1 MHIENWDDYRFI
13 LAVVEHGSLNA
24 AARALGVNHATV
36 LRRVTGFQD
45 RHAIRVFDRDSHGY
59 RLRADQAGLVE
70 SLVSLRTAFEAA
82 ERAVLGQGAGIHGPV
97 KITSTDSLCSTV
109 LPPMVAQLRQ
119 HHPDLSLELL
129 ASNSRLNFGQLDA
142 EVTIRPAEKLSD
154 ELVGAE
160 VAKLAFAVYGQENYL
175 LNHKK
180 KLPHQWLVGSG
191 PLLRSPAGRW
201 QQANVDPADVNFAAD
216 SFISLRELCLSGLGL
231 AILPCCIVPSNSGL
245 RQVRGFFAK
254 MEVGLWVANHR
265 DLDTVPRIVA
275 CRNFLSES
283 LAQIKEVLAGR
294 ARDQ

>member
-45 RHAIRVFDRDSHGY
+45 RHGVRVFDRDSHGY
-59 RLRADQAGLVE
+59 RLRADQAGLIDA
-70 SLVSLRTAFEAA
+70 LASLRTAFEAT
-82 ERAVLGQGAGIHGPV
+82 ERAVLGQGAGIRGPV

-109 LPPMVAQLRQ
+109 LPPVVAQLRQ

-142 EVTIRPAEKLSD
+142 EVTIRPAEKLSE

-160 VAKLAFAVYGQENYL
+160 VAKLAFAVYGDENYL
-175 LNHKK
+175 VNHKK
-180 KLPHQWLVGSG
+180 DAPHQWLTGSG
-191 PLLRSPAGRW
+191 PLLRSPAGVW
-201 QQANVDPADVNFAAD
+201 QQANVDPVNVNFAAD

-231 AILPCCIVPSNSGL
+231 AILPCCVVARNSSL
-245 RQVRGFFAK
+245 KRVTGFFDN
-254 MEVGLWVANHR
+254 MDVGLWVANHR

-275 CRNFLSES
+275 CRTFLSET
-283 LAQIKEVLAGR
+283 LATYKNVLAGTASFR
-294 ARDQ
+294 

>member
-45 RHAIRVFDRDSHGY
+45 RYAVRVFDRDSHGY
-59 RLRADQAGLVE
+59 RLRADQAGLIE
-70 SLVSLRTAFEAA
+70 ALATLRTAFEAA
-82 ERAVLGQGAGIHGPV
+82 ERAVLGQGAGIRGPV

-109 LPPMVAQLRQ
+109 LPPIVAQLRQ

-154 ELVGAE
+154 DLVGAE
-160 VAKLAFAVYGQENYL
+160 VAKLAFAVYGHEVYL
-175 LNHKK
+175 ESRNINAQ
-180 KLPHQWLVGSG
+180 HQWLTGSG
-191 PLLRSPAGRW
+191 PLLRSPAGVW
-201 QQANVDPADVNFAAD
+201 QQANVDPANVNFAAD

-231 AILPCCIVPSNSGL
+231 AILPCCVVPPSSGL
-245 RQVRGFFAK
+245 KLVTGFFDK
-254 MEVGLWVANHR
+254 MDVGVWVANHR
-265 DLDTVPRIVA
+265 DLDSVPRIVA
-275 CRNFLSES
+275 CRRFLSE
-283 LAQIKEVLAGR
+283 VLASKQDLLAGQLS
-294 ARDQ
+294 DQ

>member
-45 RHAIRVFDRDSHGY
+45 RHGVRVFDRDSHGY
-59 RLRADQAGLVE
+59 RLRADQAGLIDA
-70 SLVSLRTAFEAA
+70 LATLRTAFEAT
-82 ERAVLGQGAGIHGPV
+82 ERAVMGQGAGIRGPV

-109 LPPMVAQLRQ
+109 LPPVVAELRQ

-154 ELVGAE
+154 DLVGVE
-160 VAKLAFAVYGQENYL
+160 VAKLAFTVYGHEDYL
-175 LNHKK
+175 LNRPKNI
-180 KLPHQWLVGSG
+180 PHQWLVGSG
-191 PLLRSPAGRW
+191 PLLRSPAGVW
-201 QQANVDPADVNFAAD
+201 QLANIDPENVNFAAD

-231 AILPCCIVPSNSGL
+231 AILPCCIVPQTSRLKRVG
-245 RQVRGFFAK
+245 GFFDTID
-254 MEVGLWVANHR
+254 VGLWVANHR
-265 DLDTVPRIVA
+265 DMDAVPRIVA
-275 CRNFLSES
+275 CRSFLSE
-283 LAQIKEVLAGR
+283 ALAGYKDVFAGKITFR
-294 ARDQ
+294 